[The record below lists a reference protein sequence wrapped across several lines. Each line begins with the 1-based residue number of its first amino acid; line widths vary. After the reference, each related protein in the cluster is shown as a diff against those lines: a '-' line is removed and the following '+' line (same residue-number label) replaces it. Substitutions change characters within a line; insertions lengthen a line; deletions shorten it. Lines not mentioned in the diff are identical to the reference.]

1 MTTRVLIINR
11 QLVFAVTLKQALEQ
25 TGRFDVH
32 PFTTA
37 EAAFDYLRE
46 HPQDVAL
53 VDFTLPGRSGA
64 RVVQQLRNIQS
75 DLAVI
80 ISPRQPDGDAVLR
93 SLGLQGVIDMPFT
106 ARDVIPM
113 IERAIGAAGEPL
125 PLPGTGQLD
134 AAPPQ
139 GQTRI
144 LDSDVTDE
152 IARRRAGTTGNLTD
166 PSPEEPAQ
174 TRILSENPPAP
185 PENFGKTRIFDDEP
199 PSPSSEENVAGT
211 RVLDED
217 APQPKPPPASYQ
229 TRILDDEAPIPPPK
243 KQASAKTRILD
254 EGPAFDPKTRDLSG
268 DTGGKSRL
276 FETPPP
282 PPDLPEFSSLDN
294 VLKSF
299 GFDPPP
305 DVEDTPSVPEADSDA
320 LRQYLATSPETGDST
335 FDSILSEIKAE
346 DAQPSRSRRDDEFEG
361 LVKSLSNRDPQSS
374 LRERRQMD
382 FVFTSGMDSLLREIE
397 KTKTG
402 PLPPDAATL
411 QKLAEEEPPM
421 PTLDEGGTVS
431 DLMLGVSDRGFRN
444 VLAMLRGEEIDEVEA
459 SGASDQPVSRE
470 EAYAAFFGS
479 VTGRETLSEEQEDPA
494 QIRSRQR
501 AADVPHFDFDATDET
516 ADEEATVA
524 QVILKTAL
532 DDTTLPGGFSINRLM
547 SDIENRLSMHK
558 FNIRPLPSWDMDTGA
573 FRTAT
578 DPEVKEPPFLPEEF
592 PPGENITALPELGNT
607 TTSFTG
613 RTTRPSPATLEATE
627 SEPEEVSTARD
638 SADYLQPTMPVAPGD
653 LPEADFNL
661 TESTQTSESI
671 VLPPDVPEMETE
683 YDLSPEET
691 PEAVEPVAYDTWDMP
706 PAEAPELAP
715 PVEDLP
721 APVEDAWSESAVE
734 EAWEDEPEAPVI
746 ETSPQEDA
754 YIAQLAL
761 HLTQVSLELSAEGTL
776 LTREGEIVGYA
787 GHLLQEDALELNQA
801 VANDWDANPEGARV
815 RFITLPSS
823 GKEYMLYSI
832 RTENNLTLSMIFA
845 GSTPLRV
852 IRQQGQ
858 RLAQALESVPE
869 VVEEPPAPEPP
880 PAAIVPA
887 PDVPVAAYSYLWM
900 LDNPDAPLD
909 ENARQAISAGLTKQ
923 LRGWVIQALQVDE
936 DYVYLLADV
945 PGETPSQEVMRDL
958 KQRSAELVH
967 AVNPD
972 VEPDRL
978 WADGYFILTPGREL
992 SVEEI
997 QEFINFQR
1005 SV

>member
-32 PFTTA
+32 PFTTV
-37 EAAFDYLRE
+37 EAALDYLRE

-64 RVVQQLRNIQS
+64 RVVQQLRSIQA

-80 ISPRQPDGDAVLR
+80 VSPRQPDADALVR

-113 IERAIGAAGEPL
+113 IEKSIGAAGEPL
-125 PLPGTGQLD
+125 PPAGTGQLD
-134 AAPPQ
+134 AGPPQ

-144 LDSDVTDE
+144 LDPDVTDE
-152 IARRRAGTTGNLTD
+152 IARRRMGTTGHLTEPTPD
-166 PSPEEPAQ
+166 EPAQ
-174 TRILSENPPAP
+174 TRILTENPPPP
-185 PENFGKTRIFDDEP
+185 PENFGQTRIFDDAP
-199 PSPSSEENVAGT
+199 PAPIDENVAPT
-211 RVLDED
+211 RILDED
-217 APQPKPPPASYQ
+217 VPPPKPPPASYQ
-229 TRILDDEAPIPPPK
+229 TRILDDEPPIPPPK
-243 KQASAKTRILD
+243 KQASAKTRNLD
-254 EGPAFDPKTRDLSG
+254 DGPVFDPKTRDLSG
-268 DTGGKSRL
+268 DSTSRL

-320 LRQYLATSPETGDST
+320 VRQYLATSPGAGDST

-346 DAQPSRSRRDDEFEG
+346 DAQQSRSRRDDEFEG
-361 LVKSLSNRDPQSS
+361 LVKSLSNRDPQAS
-374 LRERRQMD
+374 LRDRRQMD

-402 PLPPDAATL
+402 PLPPEPSTL

-444 VLAMLRGEEIDEVEA
+444 VLAMLRGEEFDDLEA
-459 SGASDQPVSRE
+459 SGASEQSVSRE
-470 EAYAAFFGS
+470 EAYAAFFGA
-479 VTGRETLSEEQEDPA
+479 VTGRESLPEEQEDPA

-501 AADVPHFDFDATDET
+501 AADVPHFDFDAVEDT
-516 ADEEATVA
+516 ADDDATVA

-532 DDTTLPGGFSINRLM
+532 DDTALPGGFSINRLM

-578 DPEVKEPPFLPEEF
+578 DPEIKEPPFLPEEL
-592 PPGENITALPELGNT
+592 PPGEEVSALPELGNT

-638 SADYLQPTMPVAPGD
+638 SADYLQPTMPTAPGD

-661 TESTQTSESI
+661 TESTSEAPA
-671 VLPPDVPEMETE
+671 VLPEAPELETE
-683 YDLSPEET
+683 YDLSPQET

-706 PAEAPELAP
+706 PAEVPEM
-715 PVEDLP
+715 
-721 APVEDAWSESAVE
+721 APVEDMPAPAEEAWSEALVE
-734 EAWEDEPEAPVI
+734 EIWEAEPEAPVV
-746 ETSPQEDA
+746 EAGPQEDA

-776 LTREGEIVGYA
+776 LTRDGEIVGYA
-787 GHLLQEDALELNQA
+787 GHLLQEDAMELNQA

-880 PAAIVPA
+880 PAAAIVPA
-887 PDVPVAAYSYLWM
+887 PDVPIATYAYLWM
-900 LDNPDAPLD
+900 LHDPDGPLD

-923 LRGWVIQALQVDE
+923 LRERGWIVNSLQVEE

-958 KQRSAELVH
+958 KQRSADLVH

-972 VEPDRL
+972 VEADRL
-978 WADGYFILTPGREL
+978 WADGYFILTPGRAL
-992 SVEEI
+992 AVEEI